1 MELAQI
7 RMFKT
12 VFDTGSIARAAQVLH
27 CVPSNIT
34 ARIKSLEAELGVA
47 LFYRYGRGLRISPAG
62 EVFLTYAAKILAL
75 TDEAKRAVDPSAEP
89 SGPLRIGAIESSAT
103 GRLPRLLAKFHGR
116 FPSVSLELSTGTWSQ
131 LLDDTLSHKL
141 DGVIVAV
148 DVERPLLKRTFMY
161 REDLVLIASPSLGP
175 LRDALDLQG
184 KAIFMWPPGCPYRA
198 ALEQWLLRQGQALP
212 IVSIASYGTIAGCVS
227 AGAGVSLVPRG
238 IFEQYGRGAGW
249 VGYEFAELTAIDN
262 LFYWHEHSR
271 HHPARDAFVAMLQAE
286 FELEGDRL

>member
-1 MELAQI
+1 
-7 RMFKT
+7 
-12 VFDTGSIARAAQVLH
+12 
-27 CVPSNIT
+27 
-34 ARIKSLEAELGVA
+34 
-47 LFYRYGRGLRISPAG
+47 
-62 EVFLTYAAKILAL
+62 
-75 TDEAKRAVDPSAEP
+75 
-89 SGPLRIGAIESSAT
+89 
-103 GRLPRLLAKFHGR
+103 
-116 FPSVSLELSTGTWSQ
+116 
-131 LLDDTLSHKL
+131 
-141 DGVIVAV
+141 
-148 DVERPLLKRTFMY
+148 
-161 REDLVLIASPSLGP
+161 

-249 VGYEFAELTAIDN
+249 AGYEFAELTAIDN

-286 FELEGDRL
+286 FELEGDWL